1 MSNDLTKIEPR
12 LISIFFRRRKSFREN
27 CQNSGGLP
35 PLEGR
40 QVTRF
45 VGSVNPPIDCATP
58 THLSHTLGPLKPPR
72 QVFEGQAVTSL
83 TPSGLTMTR
92 CLANHYIPEQ
102 KMMTLDFAARKQ
114 QIRERL
120 GEPRNNIMELS
131 ERPPLG
137 HPQAPQPSLELYQ
150 NQTDYPHIVIG
161 GKPFFLVPSI
171 DASESYAYP
180 QQMPIYEVI

>member
-1 MSNDLTKIEPR
+1 M
-12 LISIFFRRRKSFREN
+12 
-27 CQNSGGLP
+27 
-35 PLEGR
+35 
-40 QVTRF
+40 TRF

-120 GEPRNNIMELS
+120 GQPRNNIMELS
-131 ERPPLG
+131 ERPPC
-137 HPQAPQPSLELYQ
+137 PQPTATLELYQ

-171 DASESYAYP
+171 ESASESYAYP
-180 QQMPIYEVI
+180 QQMPIYEVRIYNLNMYKIFHCVPIKHMIVYESV

>member
-1 MSNDLTKIEPR
+1 M
-12 LISIFFRRRKSFREN
+12 
-27 CQNSGGLP
+27 P

-58 THLSHTLGPLKPPR
+58 THLSHTLGPLKPAR
-72 QVFEGQAVTSL
+72 AVFEGQAVTSL

-114 QIRERL
+114 QIRDRL
-120 GEPRNNIMELS
+120 GEPRHNIMELS
-131 ERPPLG
+131 ERPPC
-137 HPQAPQPSLELYQ
+137 HPPVSAQATLELYQ

-171 DASESYAYP
+171 DSTESYAYP
-180 QQMPIYEVI
+180 QQMPIYEVCIMVGKTIISFVCRPLHVDLSEITPIQGLDS

>member
-1 MSNDLTKIEPR
+1 MVSNL
-12 LISIFFRRRKSFREN
+12 LCFLSFRRRKSFRE
-27 CQNSGGLP
+27 CQNPGGMP

-137 HPQAPQPSLELYQ
+137 HPQLPQPSQATLELYQ

>member
-1 MSNDLTKIEPR
+1 M
-12 LISIFFRRRKSFREN
+12 
-27 CQNSGGLP
+27 
-35 PLEGR
+35 
-40 QVTRF
+40 TRF

-120 GEPRNNIMELS
+120 GQPRNNIMELS
-131 ERPPLG
+131 ERPPC
-137 HPQAPQPSLELYQ
+137 PQPTATLELYQ

-171 DASESYAYP
+171 ESASESYAYP
-180 QQMPIYEVI
+180 QQMPIYEVRI